1 MTNEAKQYQD
11 LVSRKPTAYL
21 YSRVSDM
28 RQDDKDKSGIAR
40 QTGSK
45 EVDTLLKE
53 FDGMPQIWMND
64 AGLSA
69 HHGHN
74 ISKGIMGEFIRACE
88 DGDIAE
94 GSILIIEYL
103 DRLTR
108 LELTEALHLANTI
121 VRAGVSIHVWG
132 SNDVIVKNDLSGSIK
147 LVLELK
153 GAGTFSQKLS
163 GRVINSAITR
173 MNKALDGIKDAD
185 GHTYAVNGYGSNV
198 WWCDTTSNYVKPHDY
213 YWSIAREIVGL
224 TLDGLGWMRII
235 KKLKERGHQPP
246 GAFSKKERVRNK
258 AIERGWGQSLI
269 TSFSRKTAL
278 LGIKEFTELDIVI
291 PKYYPPLCT
300 AEEFVRMADIKS
312 TKQTGGV
319 KVNAALFS
327 AKAKTRCGFCNCTLN
342 TSPNKGGKK
351 LETRSYKCSNPE
363 CKSGIVDSVFFETAI
378 IKTVGVI
385 ISQPPKK
392 ENKIKERELEQQI
405 NQINRVIFNLGEA
418 IAISKFGVLDL
429 TIKQDTEIEKRNL
442 LEKELAEL
450 KAQPVVDTMSINS
463 IPHNIIDYTNT
474 KERIKFRD
482 QFFHHIKEIRAKINK
497 RYNTFNNQNVLS
509 FAIELYNGH
518 IIKSNLYGNKFL
530 EFDAE
535 FTEQMHNSDENG
547 GLLAYYNSHC
557 WYGIDQKGREIH
569 FLNDEFD
576 SYSAIERDK
585 IDHIKALAV
594 KRTLEGED
602 LIVD

>member
-45 EVDTLLKE
+45 EVDTLLRE
-53 FDGMPQIWMND
+53 FDSMPQIWMND

-108 LELTEALHLANTI
+108 LELTEAMQVANTI
-121 VRAGVSIHVWG
+121 IKAGVSIHVWG
-132 SNDVIVKNDLSGSIK
+132 SNDIIVKNDLSGSIK
-147 LVLELK
+147 LVVELQ
-153 GAGTFSQKLS
+153 GANAYTKKLS
-163 GRVINSAITR
+163 NRVKNSAITR
-173 MNKALDGIKDAD
+173 INKALDGIKDND
-185 GHTYAVNGYGSNV
+185 GYTYAVNGYGSNA
-198 WWCDTTSNYVKPHDY
+198 WWCDTTSNYVKPHYY
-213 YWSIAREIVGL
+213 YWPIAREIVDL
-224 TLDGLGWMRII
+224 TLDGLGWMKIRNIL
-235 KKLKERGHQPP
+235 KKKNYKPP
-246 GAFSKKERVRNK
+246 HALSEQESVRNK
-258 AIERGWGQSLI
+258 AIARGWSQSVI
-269 TSFSRKTAL
+269 TSFSRRSAL
-278 LGIKEFTELDIVI
+278 LGIKKFKELDIII
-291 PKYYPPLCT
+291 PDYYPSLCT

-312 TKQTGGV
+312 AKQTGGV

-327 AKAKTRCGFCNCTLN
+327 AKAKTRCGFCNGTLN
-342 TSPNKGGKK
+342 TSPNKGGQK
-351 LETRSYKCSNPE
+351 LETRSYKCSNPD

-385 ISQPPKK
+385 ISQPPKQ

-418 IAISKFGVLDL
+418 IAISKYGVLEL
-429 TIKQDTEIEKRNL
+429 TKKQDIEIEKRNL
-442 LEKELAEL
+442 LEKEVAKL
-450 KAQPVVDTMSINS
+450 KAQPIVDTMSINS

-518 IIKSNLYGNKFL
+518 TIKSNLYGNKFL

-535 FTEQMHNSDENG
+535 FTEEMHRSDENG
-547 GLLAYYNSHC
+547 GVLAYYNSHC
-557 WYGIDQKGREIH
+557 WFGIDQKGREIH

-576 SYSAIERDK
+576 SYTAKERDR
-585 IDHIKALAV
+585 IDLIKGIAL
-594 KRTLEGED
+594 KRTLDGED